1 MLKFSPAKARLRLKS
16 RTKFWSL
23 FRDELL
29 RTCHK
34 TTTVINMTKVFDK
47 KNKNRIRGKLQMG
60 AIAIV
65 NFLMR
70 SLKVSQVDQ
79 LILLSHDICMKEKII
94 C

>member
-16 RTKFWSL
+16 RPKFWSL

-47 KNKNRIRGKLQMG
+47 KKQKQNPGKASNGSYCNCELFNAFIKSKSG
-60 AIAIV
+60 RSV
-65 NFLMR
+65 NTA
-70 SLKVSQVDQ
+70 
-79 LILLSHDICMKEKII
+79 LS
-94 C
+94 